1 MKKQEIGTHH
11 FKKAVKWYIS
21 WDESELADWNFRIV
35 VVNMFKG
42 LKENIDIIIEDMG
55 NLCRETETMK
65 DKQRGI
71 LELKTQCLKNFMA
84 RLNSILESAK
94 ERVWKLKERLLF
106 NWKTNKKNDLKNLEP
121 QWPVGQFILDN
132 I

>member
-1 MKKQEIGTHH
+1 
-11 FKKAVKWYIS
+11 
-21 WDESELADWNFRIV
+21 
-35 VVNMFKG
+35 MFKG

-84 RLNSILESAK
+84 RLNAY
-94 ERVWKLKERLLF
+94 
-106 NWKTNKKNDLKNLEP
+106 
-121 QWPVGQFILDN
+121 
-132 I
+132 

>member
-1 MKKQEIGTHH
+1 
-11 FKKAVKWYIS
+11 
-21 WDESELADWNFRIV
+21 
-35 VVNMFKG
+35 MFKG

-84 RLNSILESAK
+84 RLNSVLESAK

-106 NWKTNKKNDLKNLEP
+106 N
-121 QWPVGQFILDN
+121 
-132 I
+132 